1 MHNLSVIGDTTL
13 FKEIL
18 QFHQWETG
26 RHYILLALQ
35 CREFTDTDINN
46 YKSTWLFKN
55 HILIPL
61 SGNRFKFN
69 FPGIG
74 EILIEAMRDLLPTIP
89 NIQHLAIDNQS
100 VAGLVYEQIFINF
113 IKREGKLEVICSGLV
128 GEKDVVCYNF
138 SSSTVLRF
146 CGRPLLDDVLY
157 DLYTAH
163 PAIDFAGYLKSH
175 LGPRYLVFIQMS
187 MSTYQQHKSH
197 FDDIILCTVPK
208 NELLEK
214 DDEHTNL
221 LLYYSKRIQNIGDG
235 KANVLLL

>member
-1 MHNLSVIGDTTL
+1 M
-13 FKEIL
+13 
-18 QFHQWETG
+18 
-26 RHYILLALQ
+26 
-35 CREFTDTDINN
+35 
-46 YKSTWLFKN
+46 FKN

-113 IKREGKLEVICSGLV
+113 IKRQGKLEVICSSLV

-146 CGRPLLDDVLY
+146 CGRPLLDNVLY

-163 PAIDFAGYLKSH
+163 PAIDFVGYLKSH

-197 FDDIILCTVPK
+197 FDDIIRTVPK
-208 NELLEK
+208 KELLEE

-221 LLYYSKRIQNIGDG
+221 LLYYSKRIQNVGYG
-235 KANVLLL
+235 KANVLLLYMSPRESEDLIDTLRHQLKSTIGQYSVAFNFYVGVATENVINSIFRKTL